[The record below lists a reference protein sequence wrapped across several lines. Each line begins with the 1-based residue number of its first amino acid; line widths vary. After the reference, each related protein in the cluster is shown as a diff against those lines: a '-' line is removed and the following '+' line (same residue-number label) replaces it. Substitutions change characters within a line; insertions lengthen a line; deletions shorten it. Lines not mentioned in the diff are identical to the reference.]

1 MYYSP
6 PSSSVHG
13 IFQARI
19 LEWVAIPF
27 SRRSSWPRNR
37 IPVSHTAGRFFT
49 IWATQKAPQ
58 YTIEVLKLYVYVYL
72 FLQALSM
79 KTAFLPLIFL
89 VSFVK
94 NQLAVALGFI
104 SVLSILFLYVK
115 FCSNAWI
122 TLYYS
127 FALIFESEKWKSSK
141 FLFSNIVLANLCL
154 WIHININNKDIT
166 NWQLMIEL
174 TIKVNFCPKKSV
186 EIWMEIVLKL

>member
-1 MYYSP
+1 MDYSP
-6 PSSSVHG
+6 SGSSVHG

-27 SRRSSWPRNR
+27 SRGSFRPRNW
-37 IPVSHTAGRFFT
+37 IPVSRTAGRFFT
-49 IWATQKAPQ
+49 IWATQKAPW
-58 YTIEVLKLYVYVYL
+58 YIIEVLKLYVYVYL

-89 VSFVK
+89 VPFVK
-94 NQLAVALGFI
+94 YQLAITLGFV

-127 FALIFESEKWKSSK
+127 FAVIFEIEEWKSSK
-141 FLFSNIVLANLCL
+141 FFFTNIVLTNLCP
-154 WIHININNKDIT
+154 WSHMNIDNKDII
-166 NWQLMIEL
+166 NWQLMI
-174 TIKVNFCPKKSV
+174 
-186 EIWMEIVLKL
+186 